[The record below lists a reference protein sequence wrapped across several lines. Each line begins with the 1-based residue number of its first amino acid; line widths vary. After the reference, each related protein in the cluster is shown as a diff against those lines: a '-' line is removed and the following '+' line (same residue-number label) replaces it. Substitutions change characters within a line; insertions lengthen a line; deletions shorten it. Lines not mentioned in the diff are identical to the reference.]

1 MITAVFNDKMDYTIA
16 YGLWQ
21 WDYGQVLRVKG
32 LDFDQISIEVHFSLS
47 PDNTDSLVTIG
58 VVKDVDYQSTIVSD
72 GEEYTVNETATV
84 LDVVIPKDMLWNNIK
99 KNYTIYV
106 FLLSTNEESGE
117 TLKRIIMPVKVKPKP
132 IYSVTPK
139 DEELFHRVVE
149 EVNTFAETAKEHSN
163 ISKSYAVGNTGTR
176 ENEDIDNAKYYAEQS
191 ALSAEASEQSAS
203 NALVS
208 ENHALDS
215 ENSALGAESRARTYA
230 TEARDLKQEYDN
242 TLALT
247 KEYRD
252 SAQASAISASANL
265 RDTVTAR
272 NIATQASADANN
284 FLNQTQAV
292 YDLAVEVK
300 QEVDETK
307 ADITAISTE
316 IATTGTEINTVK
328 NEIIAIKSEI
338 DDDKAIIDTKKTAID
353 NQAIAVADNVAQSN
367 QIKTDIIHL
376 KDDTILIKEETSD
389 IKDATDKIKTDVISI
404 ANNIN
409 NSISEHNES
418 TTAHSDIRSL
428 ISNLTNKLNTFLDTD
443 DESLDQIS
451 ELITFI
457 QNNRTLIEGITTSK
471 IDKNQGIENASKGLI
486 VGEDGYVTL
495 EDIGYYPVEITSV
508 NSNYQANHTCKE
520 ISDAFKN
527 GLIPYAF
534 IHGVEQNIFYL
545 MTCSESLVGFVYLT
559 KDNISIITISQDNTT
574 TVNTNNPIIHTHQDI
589 SHKAD
594 KATTLSGY
602 GITNAY
608 TKGEVD
614 NIVNNL
620 DVGVTSVN
628 NKTGD
633 VTITAQE
640 LGALTEHQDISGKA
654 DKSEIPTVPTNVSAF
669 TNDSGY
675 INDLSPYIYYSQN
688 SNTVYI
694 NSATET
700 DADDVITINDRITA
714 VENDCYNSYA
724 VDTASGTIASFVDG
738 ADDIPLKSLV
748 VDINPVQDLHGYNS
762 PWVAGGGANKVPLFE
777 SKTVNGV
784 TLTNNN
790 GEITLNG
797 TATDDAYFDL
807 NVNILIPNGSAYYL
821 CCFNPVATDSRVSL
835 FAITDR
841 GNPQKNMDVV
851 NGMLTSTVTADTT
864 VSRFRLRAPI
874 GVTFTNFKCSPM
886 LQIGGTAPTAFS
898 PYENICPICGWTGC
912 NIQRTGFNVWDE
924 EWEVGAIKTSDGS
937 TTTGDAVRSKNFCQ
951 IVPNTTYY
959 VHISSAYLYVFFYDD
974 DKNYVGNSRKG
985 NATFTTPV
993 NARYFK
999 IQVTT
1004 TYGNTYNH
1012 DISINYPSSDHDY
1025 HAYTG
1030 QTIPISWESETETG
1044 TIYGGKL
1051 DVLSGKLTVDRAMV
1065 TITEDDEISYA
1076 SNSNGFLFYCGGKSI
1091 GAKNN
1096 SAQICNRLRRLQGG
1110 SASSIYSAESAF
1122 VCYPKGTLYFKV
1134 NTSITTV
1141 ADMKAYLSSAGSL
1154 QFCYELE
1161 EPIEI
1166 QLTPHQVNSLYGANN
1181 IFADTGNISTE
1192 YRADTTL
1199 YINRLTEPDTDMI
1212 ADANI
1217 TSGQYFMVGNNL
1229 YRATANI
1236 ASGASVIV
1244 GTNAIRKSLSEALNE
1259 INA

>member
-132 IYSVTPK
+132 IYSVTPE

-149 EVNTFAETAKEHSN
+149 EVNSFAETAKEHSN

-242 TLALT
+242 TLALA

-328 NEIIAIKSEI
+328 NEIIAIKSEVDDIKSEI

-389 IKDATDKIKTDVISI
+389 IKDATDEIKTDVINI
-404 ANNIN
+404 ANNLS
-409 NSISEHNES
+409 NSIDTKISEHNES

-471 IDKNQGIENASKGLI
+471 VDKNQGIENASKGLI
-486 VGEDGYVTL
+486 VGEDGYITL
-495 EDIGYYPVEITSV
+495 GDISEGSASYYPVEITLVDST
-508 NSNYQANHTCKE
+508 YQTDHTCQE
-520 ISDAFKN
+520 ISNAFKS

-534 IHGVEQNIFYL
+534 IHGVEQNIYHL
-545 MTCSESLVGFVYLT
+545 MTCSEYLVSFVYLT
-559 KDNISIITISQDNTT
+559 EDNVSIITISQNNTV
-574 TVNTNNPIIHTHQDI
+574 TVNINNPIIHAHQDI

-614 NIVNNL
+614 NIINNL
-620 DVGVTSVN
+620 DTGVTSVN
-628 NKTGD
+628 NKTGN

-654 DKSEIPTVPTNVSAF
+654 DRSEILIPLIGNAENITPQQVMECLEEGRDVSVSKEYEFNDTNFNLTFTAWNRVTDAVYEGQYADLVISNTIAIFNGVYYLFEMVGGVFNGEMPWLIVSQMIVTPQHLVANYYDKDDINDIASSKANKSEIPTVPTNVSAF

-675 INDLSPYIYYSQN
+675 INDLSSYIYYYQN
-688 SNTVYI
+688 TNTVYI
-694 NSATET
+694 NSATEIT
-700 DADDVITINDRITA
+700 DAD
-714 VENDCYNSYA
+714 E
-724 VDTASGTIASFVDG
+724 ASF
-738 ADDIPLKSLV
+738 
-748 VDINPVQDLHGYNS
+748 
-762 PWVAGGGANKVPLFE
+762 
-777 SKTVNGV
+777 
-784 TLTNNN
+784 
-790 GEITLNG
+790 
-797 TATDDAYFDL
+797 
-807 NVNILIPNGSAYYL
+807 
-821 CCFNPVATDSRVSL
+821 
-835 FAITDR
+835 
-841 GNPQKNMDVV
+841 
-851 NGMLTSTVTADTT
+851 
-864 VSRFRLRAPI
+864 
-874 GVTFTNFKCSPM
+874 
-886 LQIGGTAPTAFS
+886 
-898 PYENICPICGWTGC
+898 
-912 NIQRTGFNVWDE
+912 
-924 EWEVGAIKTSDGS
+924 
-937 TTTGDAVRSKNFCQ
+937 
-951 IVPNTTYY
+951 
-959 VHISSAYLYVFFYDD
+959 
-974 DKNYVGNSRKG
+974 
-985 NATFTTPV
+985 
-993 NARYFK
+993 
-999 IQVTT
+999 
-1004 TYGNTYNH
+1004 
-1012 DISINYPSSDHDY
+1012 
-1025 HAYTG
+1025 
-1030 QTIPISWESETETG
+1030 
-1044 TIYGGKL
+1044 
-1051 DVLSGKLTVDRAMV
+1051 
-1065 TITEDDEISYA
+1065 
-1076 SNSNGFLFYCGGKSI
+1076 
-1091 GAKNN
+1091 
-1096 SAQICNRLRRLQGG
+1096 
-1110 SASSIYSAESAF
+1110 
-1122 VCYPKGTLYFKV
+1122 
-1134 NTSITTV
+1134 
-1141 ADMKAYLSSAGSL
+1141 
-1154 QFCYELE
+1154 
-1161 EPIEI
+1161 
-1166 QLTPHQVNSLYGANN
+1166 
-1181 IFADTGNISTE
+1181 
-1192 YRADTTL
+1192 
-1199 YINRLTEPDTDMI
+1199 
-1212 ADANI
+1212 
-1217 TSGQYFMVGNNL
+1217 
-1229 YRATANI
+1229 
-1236 ASGASVIV
+1236 
-1244 GTNAIRKSLSEALNE
+1244 
-1259 INA
+1259 

>member
-21 WDYGQVLRVKG
+21 WDYGQVLRIKG

-47 PDNTDSLVTIG
+47 PDNTNSLVTIG
-58 VVKDVDYQSTIVSD
+58 VVRDIDYQSTIVSD
-72 GEEYTVNETATV
+72 GEEYTVNETTTV
-84 LDVVIPKDMLWNNIK
+84 LDVVIPKNMLWNNIK

-132 IYSVTPK
+132 LYSVTPE

-215 ENSALGAESRARTYA
+215 ENSALGAELRARTYA

-292 YDLAVEVK
+292 YDLTVEIK

-307 ADITAISTE
+307 ADVDITKTEIDAVKTDINATNADITATRTE
-316 IATTGTEINTVK
+316 IATTRAEVNTAK
-328 NEIIAIKSEI
+328 NEVIAIKSE
-338 DDDKAIIDTKKTAID
+338 
-353 NQAIAVADNVAQSN
+353 V
-367 QIKTDIIHL
+367 
-376 KDDTILIKEETSD
+376 SD
-389 IKDATDKIKTDVISI
+389 IKDATDEIKTDVISI

-495 EDIGYYPVEITSV
+495 GDIGYYPVEITSV

-520 ISDAFKN
+520 ISDAFKD

-559 KDNISIITISQDNTT
+559 KDNISIITISQDNTI

-614 NIVNNL
+614 GIINNL
-620 DVGVTSVN
+620 DTGVTSVN
-628 NKTGD
+628 NKTGN

-675 INDLSPYIYYSQN
+675 INDLSSYIYYDEST
-688 SNTVYI
+688 NTVYI
-694 NSATET
+694 NS
-700 DADDVITINDRITA
+700 
-714 VENDCYNSYA
+714 NS
-724 VDTASGTIASFVDG
+724 
-738 ADDIPLKSLV
+738 
-748 VDINPVQDLHGYNS
+748 
-762 PWVAGGGANKVPLFE
+762 
-777 SKTVNGV
+777 GV
-784 TLTNNN
+784 
-790 GEITLNG
+790 
-797 TATDDAYFDL
+797 
-807 NVNILIPNGSAYYL
+807 
-821 CCFNPVATDSRVSL
+821 
-835 FAITDR
+835 
-841 GNPQKNMDVV
+841 
-851 NGMLTSTVTADTT
+851 
-864 VSRFRLRAPI
+864 
-874 GVTFTNFKCSPM
+874 
-886 LQIGGTAPTAFS
+886 
-898 PYENICPICGWTGC
+898 
-912 NIQRTGFNVWDE
+912 
-924 EWEVGAIKTSDGS
+924 
-937 TTTGDAVRSKNFCQ
+937 
-951 IVPNTTYY
+951 
-959 VHISSAYLYVFFYDD
+959 
-974 DKNYVGNSRKG
+974 
-985 NATFTTPV
+985 
-993 NARYFK
+993 
-999 IQVTT
+999 
-1004 TYGNTYNH
+1004 
-1012 DISINYPSSDHDY
+1012 
-1025 HAYTG
+1025 
-1030 QTIPISWESETETG
+1030 
-1044 TIYGGKL
+1044 
-1051 DVLSGKLTVDRAMV
+1051 
-1065 TITEDDEISYA
+1065 
-1076 SNSNGFLFYCGGKSI
+1076 
-1091 GAKNN
+1091 
-1096 SAQICNRLRRLQGG
+1096 
-1110 SASSIYSAESAF
+1110 
-1122 VCYPKGTLYFKV
+1122 
-1134 NTSITTV
+1134 
-1141 ADMKAYLSSAGSL
+1141 
-1154 QFCYELE
+1154 
-1161 EPIEI
+1161 
-1166 QLTPHQVNSLYGANN
+1166 
-1181 IFADTGNISTE
+1181 
-1192 YRADTTL
+1192 
-1199 YINRLTEPDTDMI
+1199 
-1212 ADANI
+1212 
-1217 TSGQYFMVGNNL
+1217 
-1229 YRATANI
+1229 
-1236 ASGASVIV
+1236 
-1244 GTNAIRKSLSEALNE
+1244 
-1259 INA
+1259 